1 MTTLTLQPDATD
13 GLDTFVNEASPNS
26 SAGSTDITLS
36 LIGFAALRRRVLVKF
51 DLSSLPAGATI
62 DSAILTL
69 YGLGSGADNTSL
81 AVHRILA
88 ASGLWT
94 EAAATWNFQDGVN
107 RWAGDAA
114 SDGGTD
120 AGCTQSGTDFSA
132 TTMGTALFD
141 NAAGVG
147 TDYVL
152 DVTEFALMV
161 SANYGMLIRNTTGL
175 ASATQPGSS
184 DNGTAARR
192 PKLVVEYTETGMA
205 RTVDRWTRVYF
216 DGYDISG
223 MTRTVGPCGVVSDE
237 ADLTAISDAVKGMLA
252 NRSQMNC
259 EFVNGLLDNTATTGL
274 HTVGLTAGDK
284 RTLLIAFGLLAVPA
298 AGDPAFGGQFEQG
311 AYAAVS
317 EAGAMTVNLP
327 FMGWSASATFN
338 QNYRPFGILV
348 HALGAETAVNTAT
361 GVDDNLAAT
370 SQGGYMTY
378 HVTAGNGTAT
388 LKVQDAATNS
398 DASFADITGVTSGS
412 INCAVVQHGIVA
424 ATTLTVRR
432 YLRWQIVFGTA
443 TTVTFVIAFTRG

>member
-1 MTTLTLQPDATD
+1 MTTLTLQPDAMD
-13 GLDTFVNEASPNS
+13 GIDCGVNESSPNTNNGTS
-26 SAGSTDITLS
+26 VTLG
-36 LIGFAALRRRVLVKF
+36 LIGFAGLRNRILIKF
-51 DLSSLPAGATI
+51 DLSSIPAGATI
-62 DSAILTL
+62 DSAILTF
-69 YGLGSGADNTSL
+69 YGQGSGADNTPL

-94 EAAATWNFQDGVN
+94 ELGATWNFQDGVN

-114 SDGGTD
+114 ANGGTD

-132 TTMGTALFD
+132 VTMASGNFD

-161 SANYGMLIRNTTGL
+161 SANYGFLVRNTTGV
-175 ASATQPGSS
+175 ATATQPASS

-192 PKLVVEYTETGMA
+192 PKLTIEYTETGMA
-205 RTVDRWTRVYF
+205 RTVDRLTRVYW
-216 DGYDISG
+216 DGFDISG
-223 MTRTVGPCGVVSDE
+223 MARTVGPCGVVFDE
-237 ADLTAISDAVKGMLA
+237 ADLTAISDSVKGMLS

-274 HTVGLTAGDK
+274 HTVGLTAGAK

-327 FMGWSASATFN
+327 FMGWAGEATFN
-338 QNYRPFGILV
+338 GNYRPFGILV

-361 GVDDNLAAT
+361 GQDDNLAAT

-378 HVTAGNGTAT
+378 HVTAGDGTAT
-388 LKVQDAATNS
+388 LTVQDAATNT
-398 DASFADITGVTSGS
+398 DVSFANITGVTTGS

-424 ATTLTVRR
+424 ATTTTIRR
-432 YLRWQIVFGTA
+432 YLRWQIVLGTA
-443 TTVTFVIAFTRG
+443 TTVTFVMAFTRG